1 MLLSNEMDPA
11 EIKFIGKVFIKERGA
26 KVFKKILP
34 PPILW
39 EPFEA
44 TAPPRSTV
52 GYLETNCTR

>member
-34 PPILW
+34 PPIL
-39 EPFEA
+39 
-44 TAPPRSTV
+44 
-52 GYLETNCTR
+52 